1 MKRHCFTSYPLFALI
16 GLILLPLAVA
26 HASSLP
32 ADRVP
37 LCPPFDSE
45 QWQRDRLRPAGK
57 RLAGLN
63 VGEPRTVRLIYFLP
77 NDRTPQQD
85 IDATMDELIKN
96 VQLSNEEVMEYHG
109 FGRRTFRLETDAT
122 GKAVVHHVKGK
133 FNDEY
138 YHTDTFDKVIWEET
152 AEQFDLSA
160 NIYLVVLD
168 TSNAVID
175 GNCGQGTS
183 FGPEGGAALI
193 PAPNSARQRER
204 GWSCFNV
211 AVAAHEFGHAFGLAH
226 DHFRNATRSPSSY
239 HTDWMVTSFCAAEWL
254 DAHRY
259 FNRGQ
264 TYPQADE
271 PTTIQMLPPLAVPP
285 NAIRLRFEVTDPDG
299 LHQAQLHNST
309 GEAIDCQGLDLDGE
323 SASVEFVTPEATEGV
338 MLRVV
343 DVYGNVTEQWQPIDI
358 TALLPPEVVSI
369 PDANLAAVVREAL
382 DLTPGDAISQ
392 LDMLRLGWLE
402 ATSHQITDLTGLE
415 YAVNLKGLNL
425 GDNQISDITPLAE
438 STIIEGLELYNN
450 NISDISSL
458 AAMTNLSG
466 LNLDGNSV
474 SDLSPL
480 TELINLQNLLLWEN
494 SVSDISP
501 LAGLTHLHIFG
512 AWGNSVSDISPL
524 VGLTHLGELDLWDN
538 PLSYTSVKTHIPA
551 LQRRGVTVHFDAHKI
566 PHSLTKVS
574 GDSQEGPA
582 NTQLAAPFVVSV
594 LDEDGAAIAGAT
606 VTFSVTAG
614 GGTLSSTTDTNPCTI
629 ESSTS
634 STTATTDAD
643 GQAATRLT
651 LGSDAGTNTVAATVE
666 GLEPETFTATAAE
679 QAMPHSLTKVCGDDQ
694 EGTAGAQ
701 LDEQFV
707 VLVSDEDGAAMAGV
721 VVSFSVTAGGG
732 TLSAATA
739 TTDATGRAATRLTLG
754 SDPGTN
760 TVSATVE
767 GLESVTFT
775 AIGQESPFAS
785 MFDLFGGGKRVALPD
800 SPQLAQNAP
809 NPFNSQT
816 VFAYFLPAPGPAH
829 VEVFA
834 LNGQRVAVLQQGPQ
848 QAGYHRLRWNG
859 RDDAGRPVASGI
871 YLYRLVTTE
880 GVLTRKLTLLR

>member
-1 MKRHCFTSYPLFALI
+1 M
-16 GLILLPLAVA
+16 
-26 HASSLP
+26 
-32 ADRVP
+32 
-37 LCPPFDSE
+37 
-45 QWQRDRLRPAGK
+45 
-57 RLAGLN
+57 
-63 VGEPRTVRLIYFLP
+63 RLIYFIP

-85 IDATMDELIKN
+85 IDAKMDEVMKN
-96 VQLSNEEVMEYHG
+96 VQLSYEEVMEYHG
-109 FGRRTFRLETDAT
+109 FGRRTFTLETDAT

-138 YHTDTFDKVIWEET
+138 YHTDTFRKVIDEET

-168 TSNAVID
+168 VSNAVID
-175 GNCGQGTS
+175 GYCGQGTS
-183 FGPEGGAALI
+183 FGPEGGATLI

-211 AVAAHEFGHAFGLAH
+211 AVAAHELGHAFGLAH

-264 TYPQADE
+264 TNPQEDE

-338 MLRVV
+338 TLRVV
-343 DVYGNVTEQWQPIDI
+343 DVYGNVTEQRQPIDI

-415 YAVNLKGLNL
+415 YAVNLKGLHL

-438 STIIEGLELYNN
+438 STILEGLELHYN

-501 LAGLTHLHIFG
+501 LAGLTHLQNLALG
-512 AWGNSVSDISPL
+512 GNSVSDISPL
-524 VGLTHLGELDLWDN
+524 VGLTHLGGLDLWDN
-538 PLSYTSVKTHIPA
+538 PLSYTSINTHIPA
-551 LQRRGVTVHFDAHKI
+551 LQRRGVTIHFDVHI

-582 NTQLAAPFVVSV
+582 STQLDEPFVISV
-594 LDEDGAAIAGAT
+594 LDQDGSPLAGW
-606 VTFSVTAG
+606 S
-614 GGTLSSTTDTNPCTI
+614 
-629 ESSTS
+629 
-634 STTATTDAD
+634 
-643 GQAATRLT
+643 
-651 LGSDAGTNTVAATVE
+651 
-666 GLEPETFTATAAE
+666 
-679 QAMPHSLTKVCGDDQ
+679 
-694 EGTAGAQ
+694 
-701 LDEQFV
+701 
-707 VLVSDEDGAAMAGV
+707 
-721 VVSFSVTAGGG
+721 
-732 TLSAATA
+732 
-739 TTDATGRAATRLTLG
+739 
-754 SDPGTN
+754 
-760 TVSATVE
+760 
-767 GLESVTFT
+767 
-775 AIGQESPFAS
+775 SPF
-785 MFDLFGGGKRVALPD
+785 R
-800 SPQLAQNAP
+800 
-809 NPFNSQT
+809 
-816 VFAYFLPAPGPAH
+816 
-829 VEVFA
+829 
-834 LNGQRVAVLQQGPQ
+834 
-848 QAGYHRLRWNG
+848 
-859 RDDAGRPVASGI
+859 
-871 YLYRLVTTE
+871 
-880 GVLTRKLTLLR
+880 